1 MNSERAEQVYFLHSR
16 HSEPEW
22 FLYEREGSYPH
33 MENLITALMYEK
45 DKITVNGT
53 EINISYE
60 INMAISKI
68 LYWETKKINDYRW
81 NCQEA
86 GNTIIAINM
95 YINKNTM
102 TPAILDY
109 MN

>member
-1 MNSERAEQVYFLHSR
+1 
-16 HSEPEW
+16 
-22 FLYEREGSYPH
+22 
-33 MENLITALMYEK
+33 MENLRTALMYEK

-60 INMAISKI
+60 IKMAISKI
-68 LYWETKKINDYRW
+68 LHWETMDIKDYRW

-95 YINKNTM
+95 YINKNTI
-102 TPAILDY
+102 TPVILDY

>member
-1 MNSERAEQVYFLHSR
+1 
-16 HSEPEW
+16 
-22 FLYEREGSYPH
+22 
-33 MENLITALMYEK
+33 MYEK

-81 NCQEA
+81 TCQEA

>member
-1 MNSERAEQVYFLHSR
+1 MNSERAEQVYFLNSR
-16 HSEPEW
+16 HSEPKW

-68 LYWETKKINDYRW
+68 LYWETKKVKDYRW

-102 TPAILDY
+102 IPTILDY
-109 MN
+109 IN

>member
-16 HSEPEW
+16 YSEPKW
-22 FLYEREGSYPH
+22 FLYEREKSYPH

-53 EINISYE
+53 TINISYE
-60 INMAISKI
+60 IKMAISKI
-68 LYWETKKINDYRW
+68 LHWETKKIKDYRW

-95 YINKNTM
+95 YINKNTK
-102 TPAILDY
+102 TSAIWDY

>member
-1 MNSERAEQVYFLHSR
+1 MNSERAEQVYFLNSR
-16 HSEPEW
+16 HSEPKW

-33 MENLITALMYEK
+33 MENLRTALMYEK

-68 LYWETKKINDYRW
+68 LYW
-81 NCQEA
+81 
-86 GNTIIAINM
+86 
-95 YINKNTM
+95 
-102 TPAILDY
+102 
-109 MN
+109 

>member
-16 HSEPEW
+16 YSEPKW

-60 INMAISKI
+60 IKMAISTVKFYTGKQRKLRI
-68 LYWETKKINDYRW
+68 ICGIAKKLEIQLLQLI
-81 NCQEA
+81 C
-86 GNTIIAINM
+86 I
-95 YINKNTM
+95 
-102 TPAILDY
+102 
-109 MN
+109 